1 MSRSYNLQGKIVYFK
16 IENAYA
22 VWFKATHKFLM
33 IEEPAFYVFRLLL
46 KNVSIEGIAQRFSI
60 RYKNPISEVR
70 KFVAEIEQELRQY
83 LDSPEKDQS
92 FEEEFI
98 TNSLSTQTFYSE
110 KTYSIK
116 NQILKF
122 CFGDKELEN
131 VIHPLISH
139 HEIEEKSDKNHL
151 FQIYRV
157 AEKLSLRV
165 DGDIIE
171 TLDFAETGYLK
182 AAVLMK
188 LLGIL
193 YEVENKDWMMTFHA
207 SAVTEGSSAIV
218 FPAMAGSGKSTLA
231 ALLHAH
237 GFKMLSDDFLAVDL
251 INKCIYHLPVA
262 TTIKNGSFNVLSPY
276 FPELK
281 NISEERAFTG
291 KQVRYLPINTF
302 FDTKKG
308 FKVKRFVFVNYAGDK
323 TFKFEEVTKK
333 YALQKLLEETWVNPK
348 PHIVSEFFK
357 WFDKIE
363 FYELTYSKTS
373 DAIEAVTKLFKQ

>member
-1 MSRSYNLQGKIVYFK
+1 MSRSYNLHGKIVYFK

-33 IEEPAFYVFRLLL
+33 IEEPAFFIFRLLL
-46 KNVSIEGIAQRFSI
+46 KNVSSEGIAQRFSI
-60 RYKNPISEVR
+60 RYNNPTSEVR
-70 KFVAEIEQELRQY
+70 KFVVEIEQNLHQY

-92 FEEEFI
+92 IKEEFI
-98 TNSLSTQTFYSE
+98 TNSLPTQTFYTE

-116 NQILKF
+116 NKFLNF

-139 HEIEEKSDKNHL
+139 HEIKEKSNKNHL
-151 FQIYRV
+151 FQIYRI
-157 AEKLSLRV
+157 ADKLSLRV

-171 TLDFAETGYLK
+171 TFDFAETGFLK

-207 SAVTEGSSAIV
+207 SAVTDGSSAIV
-218 FPAMAGSGKSTLA
+218 FPAMAGSGKSTLT

-251 INKCIYHLPVA
+251 INKYIYHLPVA
-262 TTIKNGSFNVLSPY
+262 ATIKNGSFNVLSPH

-281 NISEERAFTG
+281 DISEERAFTG
-291 KQVRYLPINTF
+291 KQVRYLPISTF

-308 FKVKRFVFVNYAGDK
+308 FKAKSFVFVNFADDK

-333 YALQKLLEETWVNPK
+333 LAIQRLLQETWVNPK

-373 DAIEAVTKLFKQ
+373 DAIAVVTKLFKQ